1 MKKISLII
9 QREYLS
15 RVKKKSFL
23 VTTVL
28 VPVLMFAAIIGMV
41 YVAVNANEQ
50 QVIAVWD
57 ESGRFIHQM
66 DSTDESYKLIY
77 ASPKPEENRDS
88 MMSRLEADILVHVQ
102 AKNSHMPDSVLIYK
116 EGGVSLAAKS
126 FISSAINDIHQ
137 DKLLEEAG
145 IQQSKIDSI
154 QTQKLPFRSIDLKNN
169 QETNTEIASM
179 IGYGM
184 GFLIYLILF
193 IYGAGVMR
201 GVMEEKTNRIAEVII
216 SSVRPFQLMMGKII
230 GIALV
235 GLTQFLIWGV
245 IMISLNFLLPFLIP
259 DLHGLT
265 PGNLSAMPA
274 GTANIQDI
282 RHNESFQFIQSAM
295 NQNWSLII
303 GAFLF
308 YFLGGYFM
316 YASMFAAVGSLVNE
330 DMQDAQ
336 QMTIPI
342 SMPIIF
348 AFIIMAATAENPNS
362 PLAIFGS
369 LFPLTS
375 PIVMMARIPYDVPG
389 WQLALSMLFLVIG
402 FIGMTWMSG
411 KIYRTGILM
420 YGKKITWKE
429 VFKWLRYH

>member
-1 MKKISLII
+1 
-9 QREYLS
+9 
-15 RVKKKSFL
+15 
-23 VTTVL
+23 
-28 VPVLMFAAIIGMV
+28 
-41 YVAVNANEQ
+41 
-50 QVIAVWD
+50 
-57 ESGRFIHQM
+57 
-66 DSTDESYKLIY
+66 
-77 ASPKPEENRDS
+77 
-88 MMSRLEADILVHVQ
+88 
-102 AKNSHMPDSVLIYK
+102 MPDSVLIYK

-126 FISSAINDIHQ
+126 FISTAINDIHQ

-145 IQQSKIDSI
+145 IQQSQIDSI
-154 QTQKLPFRSIDLKNN
+154 QSQKLPFRSIDLKNN

-184 GFLIYLILF
+184 GLLIYLILF

-245 IMISLNFLLPFLIP
+245 IMILLNFLLPFLIP
-259 DLHGLT
+259 DLQGLT

-274 GTANIQDI
+274 GAPNIQDI
-282 RHNESFQFIQSAM
+282 QNNESLHFIQTAM
-295 NQNWSLII
+295 NQNWGLII

-389 WQLALSMLFLVIG
+389 WQLGLSMLFLVIG
-402 FIGMTWMSG
+402 FIGMTWISG

>member
-23 VTTVL
+23 VTTIL
-28 VPVLMFAAIIGMV
+28 VPILMFAAITGMV
-41 YVAVNANEQ
+41 YVAINADEQ

-57 ESGRFIHQM
+57 ESGRFIQQL
-66 DSTDESYKLIY
+66 DSTDENYKLIY
-77 ASPKPEENRDS
+77 SSPKPGENRDS
-88 MMSRLEADILVHVQ
+88 MMSRLDADILVHVQ
-102 AKNSHMPDSVLIYK
+102 AHHSQIPDSVLIYK
-116 EGGVSLAAKS
+116 EGGVSLSAKS

-154 QTQKLPFRSIDLKNN
+154 QSQKLPFRSIDLKNN

-184 GFLIYLILF
+184 GLLIYLILF

-245 IMISLNFLLPFLIP
+245 IMILLNFLLPLLFP
-259 DLHGLT
+259 DLQSLT
-265 PGNLSAMPA
+265 PGNLSAMSA
-274 GTANIQDI
+274 GAPNIQDFQN
-282 RHNESFQFIQSAM
+282 NESLHFIQTAM
-295 NQNWSLII
+295 NQNWGLII

-342 SMPIIF
+342 SMPIFF

-375 PIVMMARIPYDVPG
+375 PIVMMARIPYGVPG
-389 WQLALSMLFLVIG
+389 WQLGLSTLFLVIG
-402 FIGMTWMSG
+402 FIGMTWISG

-420 YGKKITWKE
+420 YGKKITGKE
-429 VFKWLRYH
+429 VFKWIQYH